1 MKKYFYSVLLVL
13 VASFQVTAQ
22 DEVISLYEGKAPGSE
37 DWNWQEAQM
46 YSNLFKTEVVY
57 NVANPK
63 LLVFKPKNPNGTSI
77 IIAPGGGFQTLS
89 INREGIDLAKEL
101 ASKGITAFVLK
112 YRLIHSKTND
122 PAQELIDNLQDR
134 DAHYKRTSAL
144 QKMAGNDCK
153 TAINYVREHAS
164 EFSIDTQKVGVIG
177 FSAGATVIL
186 ESVLHQTSAENLP
199 NFAASLY
206 GGPTEELLNADLPS
220 AKLPL
225 FIAAA
230 SDDQLGLAPKSI
242 QLYNKWLAGNYPV
255 ELHVYAN
262 GGHGFGMGTQNLPV
276 DTWYLRFEDWLKQ
289 YKHLK

>member
-1 MKKYFYSVLLVL
+1 M
-13 VASFQVTAQ
+13 AQ

-57 NVANPK
+57 NVADPK
-63 LLVFKPKNPNGTSI
+63 LLVFKPNNPNGTSI

-134 DAHYKRTSAL
+134 DAYYKRTSAL

-199 NFAASLY
+199 NFAASL
-206 GGPTEELLNADLPS
+206 
-220 AKLPL
+220 
-225 FIAAA
+225 
-230 SDDQLGLAPKSI
+230 
-242 QLYNKWLAGNYPV
+242 
-255 ELHVYAN
+255 
-262 GGHGFGMGTQNLPV
+262 
-276 DTWYLRFEDWLKQ
+276 
-289 YKHLK
+289 

>member
-57 NVANPK
+57 NVADPK

-199 NFAASLY
+199 NFAASL
-206 GGPTEELLNADLPS
+206 
-220 AKLPL
+220 
-225 FIAAA
+225 
-230 SDDQLGLAPKSI
+230 
-242 QLYNKWLAGNYPV
+242 
-255 ELHVYAN
+255 
-262 GGHGFGMGTQNLPV
+262 
-276 DTWYLRFEDWLKQ
+276 
-289 YKHLK
+289 